1 MSGPKDYRLSETENR
16 RIFHEQIVP
25 DLLAGRDGQADP
37 TTVVLLGQQGSGKTR
52 ISHVIAQELNRRG
65 GFIDLDS
72 DLVKPFHPA
81 YAELMELDDQQMAL
95 HVGPDARQWTHQ
107 ARAYAQEH
115 RLNILA
121 HDTAG
126 DARFSAD
133 LLKGHRQ
140 AGYRVQVMSLG
151 VPRALSDQGVLNRY
165 YEQVQD
171 RGQGRL
177 SVPEKVEAAYT
188 GMLEYADIVD
198 AQRLADSVSVYR
210 RGESKPR
217 YINLLSSGQWEEPPR
232 FRQALRE
239 ARNTPWS
246 PQETEA
252 FLRVQDKL
260 RVGMGPE
267 FQDQLSVISQHARP
281 LLHHETAA
289 AWKGPKAAPGRPA
302 GMAAAARLR
311 STTDTRRPEATARP
325 APGSPPAASP
335 PDHTKRSGPKR

>member
-1 MSGPKDYRLSETENR
+1 MSGPKDYRLSGAENR
-16 RIFHEQIVP
+16 RVFLEQIVP
-25 DLLAGRDGQADP
+25 DLLAGREGQAEP
-37 TTVVLLGQQGSGKTR
+37 TTVVLLGQPGSGKTR
-52 ISHVIAQELNRRG
+52 ISHVIAEKLNRRG

-95 HVGPDARQWTHQ
+95 HVGPDAREWTHQ

-126 DARFSAD
+126 NARFSAD
-133 LLKGHRQ
+133 LLNGHRQ
-140 AGYRVQVMSLG
+140 AGNRVQVMSLG
-151 VPRALSDQGVLNRY
+151 VPRALSDQGVLDRY

-177 SVPEKVEAAYT
+177 SVPEKVEASYT
-188 GMLEYADIVD
+188 GMLQYADIVD
-198 AQRLADSVSVYR
+198 AERLADSVSVYR

-217 YINLLSSGQWEEPPR
+217 YINMLSDGQWEEPPH

-239 ARNTPWS
+239 ARNTPWT
-246 PQETEA
+246 PQETED

-260 RVGMGPE
+260 RAGMGHE
-267 FQDQLSVISQHARP
+267 FQDKLNVISEHAQP
-281 LLHHETAA
+281 LLHRETAA
-289 AWKGPKAAPGRPA
+289 TWNIRKAAPARPS

-311 STTDTRRPEATARP
+311 STTGTRRPDGTARP
-325 APGSPPAASP
+325 SQPSPTAASP
-335 PDHTKRSGPKR
+335 PDQTKRSGPRR